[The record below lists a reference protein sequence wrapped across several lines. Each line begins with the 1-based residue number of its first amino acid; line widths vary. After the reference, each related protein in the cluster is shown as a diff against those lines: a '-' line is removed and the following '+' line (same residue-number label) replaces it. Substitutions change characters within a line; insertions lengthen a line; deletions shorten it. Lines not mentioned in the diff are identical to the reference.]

1 MADEPIGEPKP
12 PMPLPQPMARRMGRA
27 RRLFVMSFSPTKWSM
42 ATAMGQK
49 MAATTTFGRKTESRV
64 EARNQTKIWFFI
76 EVPMQQSVLTEIL
89 RSSPVVVHVR
99 QMRSEPKSRT
109 AISEKYWLSTW
120 PSGIRSKKESTR
132 IGMKAVT

>member
-1 MADEPIGEPKP
+1 
-12 PMPLPQPMARRMGRA
+12 MGRA

-109 AISEKYWLSTW
+109 AISEKY
-120 PSGIRSKKESTR
+120 
-132 IGMKAVT
+132 